1 MEVEENRLRHEP
13 RTLCKAYFEIAKR
26 WLLAAIL
33 VKFLIFM
40 VGIISVLLPLFPK
53 LSPFLVTTLAI
64 TSDLCLWRSDVVKGI
79 AEALLRKLDARDSF
93 GWAIS
98 RAEMSDLLIRSPKSI
113 VKLVPPKALGNE
125 YFASKEGLGPRRAL
139 ENVQESA
146 WWSKH
151 LSLRMGQY
159 CLVIVCLLFLG
170 LISVLIISVET
181 VMSYETLASLGR
193 VVTSS
198 LMLILSLRLLRFV
211 EGYYGF
217 SRKAA
222 QIETSIEN
230 LINSQD
236 IETAEAVKIMHEY
249 QLARASAPLI
259 PSWIYNLMQDDLNE
273 MWETYRQQQPVVEG

>member
-1 MEVEENRLRHEP
+1 M
-13 RTLCKAYFEIAKR
+13 
-26 WLLAAIL
+26 
-33 VKFLIFM
+33 
-40 VGIISVLLPLFPK
+40 
-53 LSPFLVTTLAI
+53 
-64 TSDLCLWRSDVVKGI
+64 
-79 AEALLRKLDARDSF
+79 
-93 GWAIS
+93 
-98 RAEMSDLLIRSPKSI
+98 
-113 VKLVPPKALGNE
+113 
-125 YFASKEGLGPRRAL
+125 
-139 ENVQESA
+139 QESA

-159 CLVIVCLLFLG
+159 CLVTVCLLFLG

-181 VMSYETLASLGR
+181 VMNYETLASLGR